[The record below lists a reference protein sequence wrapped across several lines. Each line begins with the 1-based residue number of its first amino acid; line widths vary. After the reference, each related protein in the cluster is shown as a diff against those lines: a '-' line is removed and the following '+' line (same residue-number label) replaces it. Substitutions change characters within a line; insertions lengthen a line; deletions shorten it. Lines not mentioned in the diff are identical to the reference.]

1 MIAARHRR
9 AANKM
14 GRRVP
19 TSVPK
24 SASGHVTTFRDS
36 QPRTGS
42 TNRHLS
48 ISPSNASSSAIH
60 VAPGSNTA
68 IFLESSALWRR
79 TTAPFFEQ
87 TVSAFGF
94 E

>member
-1 MIAARHRR
+1 
-9 AANKM
+9 M
-14 GRRVP
+14 GRRVT

-24 SASGHVTTFRDS
+24 SESGHVTTFRDS

-42 TNRHLS
+42 TNRHRS
-48 ISPSNASSSAIH
+48 TTPSNASSSATH
-60 VAPGSNTA
+60 VVPGSKTA

-87 TVSAFGF
+87 IVSVFGF